1 MQRSSA
7 YRFPVRAIVFLF
19 ICGCFTL
26 PLARAQDETL
36 PATPALSYQAYL
48 PLIVNAED
56 PAVLAETLVV
66 ETDEEHSMPWIDAA
80 QAQANSLVSYTVAA
94 TQDAQVLGY
103 PDSRKIVRDSQGALY
118 VAYRRKPTS
127 NLEYRIYVAQ
137 STDSGRSW
145 HELNGGQPVDTVG
158 DYKQRVPALAIDSQD
173 RLYLVWYGN
182 DSNNGGN
189 QREIKF
195 ARSTPFGAGWERQRA
210 LTDLPGYAGQN
221 LWQEHPTLYV
231 NGSNVYIV
239 WEGRDAQYRDKG
251 QIKFLRST
259 NAGDSWTE
267 WRNVQPSTSLSA
279 SRPTLVVSEVG
290 SRRTLYLFAYRTSN
304 GRAQIDWSRSPDNG
318 DTWSSWAQ
326 VAGATADQRHLA
338 VAQDSQ
344 ARLHLVW
351 RQVSKNRTIIRYRAY
366 DPTAKQGKGAWG
378 KVTTAAAIANSCL
391 LFPTITVSGNNTVWV
406 AWNQIALAGCASV
419 FDQSRPY
426 GDDPTTGHIGYTSKA
441 PNGAWTAPVKLTT
454 TGDHVYP
461 SLRRANNPTTTSG
474 QIDLVWLEITG
485 RTLSTGDEGKVE
497 VKCPIAGCLI
507 KWATLGN
514 W

>member
-1 MQRSSA
+1 MPTSFVSRFTVGGVVLLVICCLTRS
-7 YRFPVRAIVFLF
+7 PVRA
-19 ICGCFTL
+19 
-26 PLARAQDETL
+26 QDKNP
-36 PATPALSYQAYL
+36 PATPALPYHAYL

-56 PAVLAETLVV
+56 PAVLAAALVV
-66 ETDEEHSMPWIDAA
+66 ETAEELSAPWIDAA
-80 QAQANSLVSYTVAA
+80 QAQANSLVSYTVAP
-94 TQDAQVLGY
+94 TQDAQALGY

-145 HELNGGQPVDTVG
+145 HELNGGQPIDTAG
-158 DYKQRVPALAIDSQD
+158 DYKQRVPSLAIDRQD
-173 RLYLVWYGN
+173 RLYLAWYGN
-182 DSNNGGN
+182 DSNNSGN

-195 ARSTPFGAGWERQRA
+195 ARSARFGAGWERQYT
-210 LTDLPGYAGQN
+210 LDLPGYAGQT

-231 NGSNVYIV
+231 DGANVYIV

-267 WRNVQPSTSLSA
+267 WRNVQPSTTLSA
-279 SRPTLVVSEVG
+279 SRPTLVVSEVD
-290 SRRTLYLFAYRTSN
+290 SRRTLYLFAYRTNN
-304 GRAQIDWSRSPDNG
+304 GLAQIYWSRSPDNG
-318 DTWSSWAQ
+318 DTWSSWVQ

-338 VAQDSQ
+338 VAQDRQ

-351 RQVSKNRTIIRYRAY
+351 RQVSKNRTIIRYRVY
-366 DPTAKQGKGAWG
+366 DPAAKQGTGAWG
-378 KVTTAAAIANSCL
+378 KVTTAAAVANRCL
-391 LFPTITVSGNNTVWV
+391 LFPTITVSGNDTLWV
-406 AWNQIALAGCASV
+406 AWNQTDLPGCASV
-419 FDQSRPY
+419 FAQNRLY
-426 GDDPTTGHIGYTSKA
+426 ADDPTTGHIGYTSKTA
-441 PNGAWTAPVKLTT
+441 NGTWANPVKLTT

-461 SLRRANNPTTTSG
+461 SLRRANDPTATSG

-497 VKCPIAGCLI
+497 VKCPTAGCLI
-507 KWATLGN
+507 KWTTLGN